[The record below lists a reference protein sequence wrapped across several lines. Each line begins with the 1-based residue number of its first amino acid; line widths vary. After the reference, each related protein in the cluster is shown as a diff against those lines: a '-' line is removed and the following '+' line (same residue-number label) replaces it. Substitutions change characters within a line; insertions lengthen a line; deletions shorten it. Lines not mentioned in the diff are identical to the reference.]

1 MNIRSTLRTLVC
13 CGAVLVAAVAAR
25 GSVAAPLTILDTADP
40 RPHQVRQLHDD
51 IALANLILGLNLTGD
66 QLDGLADLAAR
77 ADEARANHEA
87 EHVDQLAEM
96 DAAFCELREHLLSS
110 GEVPPPVKAQ
120 ARQAETAH
128 KALKL
133 ELQQDLAELEAEAR
147 ALLDDGQIQ
156 IVEEF
161 KPCLFPPEDLSSP
174 LRVGQTGASTHLVEK
189 LDEIRQLPQN
199 TYERHLSRF
208 LDRAMDRVQWHEGP
222 ISEEEQQIERE
233 RITALL
239 ERVRGMDDL
248 TWAVE
253 GEAMAEQLVAP
264 LKRDMPAVNPR
275 SELTR
280 VGMLLLAP
288 GAADVIG
295 SIAGRG

>member
-1 MNIRSTLRTLVC
+1 MHSTNSLRTLIC

-40 RPHQVRQLHDD
+40 RPHQVHQLHDD
-51 IALANLILGLNLTGD
+51 ISLANLILGLNLTGD
-66 QLDGLADLAAR
+66 QLGGLADLAAR
-77 ADEARANHEA
+77 ADEVRASHEA
-87 EHVDQLAEM
+87 EHVDQLEEM
-96 DAAFCELREHLLSS
+96 DTAFCDLRGHLLSA
-110 GEVPPPVKAQ
+110 GEVPPPVKAR
-120 ARQAETAH
+120 ARAAETAH
-128 KALKL
+128 KGLKL

-147 ALLDDGQIQ
+147 ALLDEGQIR

-174 LRVGQTGASTHLVEK
+174 LRVGQSGASSHLVDK

-199 TYERHLSRF
+199 TYERHLPRF
-208 LDRAMDRVQWHEGP
+208 LDRAMDRLQWHDGP
-222 ISEEEQQIERE
+222 LSEEDQQVERD
-233 RITALL
+233 RVVALL
-239 ERVRGMDDL
+239 ERMREMDDL
-248 TWAVE
+248 TWAME
-253 GEAMAEQLVAP
+253 GEDVAEELIAP
-264 LKRDMPAVNPR
+264 LDREMPPVNHR

-295 SIAGRG
+295 SIAQQG